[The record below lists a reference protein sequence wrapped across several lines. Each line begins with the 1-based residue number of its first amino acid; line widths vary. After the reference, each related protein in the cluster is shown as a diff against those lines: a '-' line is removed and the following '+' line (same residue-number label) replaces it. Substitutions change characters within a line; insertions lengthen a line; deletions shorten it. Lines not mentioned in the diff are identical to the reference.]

1 MTELL
6 IRLCVKHKDDVKD
19 LGVRQQ
25 YGIMASITGIMVN
38 VLVCLGELIVGWFIG
53 SIAMISDAIHNVADA
68 GGSLVS
74 FLSFKLSG
82 RKADAEHP
90 YGYGRIE
97 YLLSIGFSILLFVVA
112 AQLGVEAVE
121 HILHPEVVEFSM
133 TALAVMLGAMALKIW
148 LSFFLRSIGNR
159 IDSPILRANGQE
171 ALSDVWATAAI
182 AVGLLLGGIFQLSV
196 DGYLGLIVALIIAKA
211 GFEVLKEATDR
222 LLGFEPTAERVQE
235 IIDFVESKQGV
246 LGTHDLMI
254 HDYGPGHEYASI
266 HVEVDAKQDAM
277 TIHHMIDRVERQAL
291 KELQLKLT
299 IHMDPIVI
307 NEQTVALQQ
316 RLIAVIQ
323 AYDESFSLY
332 DIRIDVDNRKIGFD
346 VQVPHSVNC
355 TKEELSQKLSQL
367 VEAVLPTY
375 LVTPNV
381 VHGYTGV

>member
-1 MTELL
+1 MTDLL
-6 IRLCVKHKDDVKD
+6 IRLCVTYKDDIKD
-19 LGVRQQ
+19 SGVRQQ
-25 YGIMASITGIMVN
+25 YGIMASITGIVVN
-38 VLVCLGELIVGWFIG
+38 VLVCLGELIVGWLIG

-82 RKADAEHP
+82 RKADAQHP
-90 YGYGRIE
+90 YGHGRME
-97 YLLSIGFSILLFVVA
+97 YLLSIGFSILLFVI
-112 AQLGVEAVE
+112 AVE
-121 HILHPEVVEFSM
+121 LGIEAIDHIVNPEVVEFSLS
-133 TALAVMLGAMALKIW
+133 ALAVMLGAMVLKIW

-159 IDSPILRANGQE
+159 IDSPILRANGKE
-171 ALSDVWATAAI
+171 ALSDVWATLAI
-182 AVGLLLGGIFQLSV
+182 AIGLLLGGLFQWSV

-222 LLGFEPTAERVQE
+222 LLGFEPTADRVQE
-235 IIDFVESKQGV
+235 IIEFVESQQGI

-277 TIHHMIDRVERQAL
+277 TIHTMIDCIERLAF

-299 IHMDPIVI
+299 IHMDPIIV

-316 RLIAVIQ
+316 RLVTVIQ

-332 DIRIDVDNRKIGFD
+332 DIRIDVENRKIGFD
-346 VQVPHSVNC
+346 VQVPHSVKL
-355 TKEELSQKLSQL
+355 TKEALSLKLSQL

-375 LVTPNV
+375 EVKTNV